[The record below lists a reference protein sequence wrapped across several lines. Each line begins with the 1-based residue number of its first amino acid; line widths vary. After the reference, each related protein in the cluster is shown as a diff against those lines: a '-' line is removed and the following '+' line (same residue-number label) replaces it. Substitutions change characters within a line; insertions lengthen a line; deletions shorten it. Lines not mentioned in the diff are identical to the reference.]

1 MSHTRGFLS
10 FCATHL
16 RLLDTGAWFSQ
27 HTVGEFTVL
36 CKLGPHVCGAP
47 YAPWAT
53 LRNRARWAWV
63 CTREWSGA
71 VHTGGDFAQSRKH
84 LSGECPWGK
93 MASRACLELAR
104 PLFRGALGPLRR
116 LVPWRPFA
124 RGGMVKARSIAC
136 EAGGT
141 LCGHFVLQ
149 HTARLEYPTARKCF
163 FLYRLPG
170 KPHCVE
176 SSTCREKQIS
186 TVLSRKLKRM
196 LRRCS

>member
-1 MSHTRGFLS
+1 MSHTRGLLS

-16 RLLDTGAWFSQ
+16 RLLDTGARFLQ

-53 LRNRARWAWV
+53 LQNRARWAWV

-93 MASRACLELAR
+93 MASRAPALSLQDRCPVAPSVRCGGSSRGVRSCEAAWSRQGRSHARPVGLSVATSFCNIPLALNILPLGNASFYIDCLESR
-104 PLFRGALGPLRR
+104 
-116 LVPWRPFA
+116 
-124 RGGMVKARSIAC
+124 I
-136 EAGGT
+136 
-141 LCGHFVLQ
+141 VLN
-149 HTARLEYPTARKCF
+149 
-163 FLYRLPG
+163 RLPAERN
-170 KPHCVE
+170 KFLQFC
-176 SSTCREKQIS
+176 
-186 TVLSRKLKRM
+186 LAN
-196 LRRCS
+196 